1 MLQNI
6 SAVTSCGVPSFRFLG
21 PLKLAVYTT
30 TLRAASGPTV
40 VGATVPMALQL
51 LRHVTRRI
59 SLQVAFDERA
69 AELGLGRAGCLSTW
83 KCSGS
88 VTVLVLVV
96 LVLDRNIR
104 PFSAAVMRNNLK
116 WANHPRLGNGS

>member
-1 MLQNI
+1 VLQNI
-6 SAVTSCGVPSFRFLG
+6 SAVTSCGVQSFRFLG
-21 PLKLAVYTT
+21 PFKLAGDTT
-30 TLRAASGPTV
+30 TLRAASGPTA

-51 LRHVTRRI
+51 FRDVTRRI

-69 AELGLGRAGCLSTW
+69 AEFGLGRAGCLSTW
-83 KCSGS
+83 ECSGS

-104 PFSAAVMRNNLK
+104 PF
-116 WANHPRLGNGS
+116 